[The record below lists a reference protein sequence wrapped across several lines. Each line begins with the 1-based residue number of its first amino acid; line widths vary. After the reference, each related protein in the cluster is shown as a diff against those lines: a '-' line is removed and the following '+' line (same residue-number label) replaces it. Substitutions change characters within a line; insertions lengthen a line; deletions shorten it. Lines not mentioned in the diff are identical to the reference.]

1 MRWGIVEKVRLVLAG
16 IPLAIARRVLCPVH
30 WRCWRRWPS
39 RRPRSRT
46 DVLGALPPQAAQQ
59 LDAAVATLPA
69 PPQAVQRA
77 VEAVPPAAD
86 VVRKAPQSAAAP
98 VEQTV
103 SGSPPPAGPGRV
115 DNPVAAVN
123 DAAATVQGAA
133 TDVRRRAPAL
143 SASPVALPALDETLR
158 GLGDTL
164 RGRLDSLVG
173 AVAPLLA
180 DIGLGKLT
188 HVSPARP
195 ATPGS
200 PAAAHARQPCPV
212 RRHRRSGRH
221 PRRGGSTPLLG
232 LAHLL
237 QGCLG
242 SASRGRGRW
251 PPRIADSKEGS
262 RPGGRGGRP
271 SSGRLPLRSSPRA
284 AGACRTGRAE
294 ALAQARCRAGTPAAG
309 ALRLRARAPWLVPH
323 GDPRSVR
330 LEQEKGTR

>member
-1 MRWGIVEKVRLVLAG
+1 MRLVLAG
-16 IPLAIARRVLCPVH
+16 IPLAIARRVLLSGALVLLATLAVAA
-30 WRCWRRWPS
+30 PS
-39 RRPRSRT
+39 FAAAT

-69 PPQAVQRA
+69 PPQPVQRA

-103 SGSPPPAGPGRV
+103 SGAPPPAGPGRV
-115 DNPVAAVN
+115 DDPVAAVD

-143 SASPVALPALDETLR
+143 PASPIALPALDETLR

-180 DIGLGKLT
+180 DIGLGQLT

-200 PAAAHARQPCPV
+200 PAAPLPGTRLPSVGTGDLVGTHSAGAP
-212 RRHRRSGRH
+212 H
-221 PRRGGSTPLLG
+221 PSSVPLISFK
-232 LAHLL
+232 AA
-237 QGCLG
+237 
-242 SASRGRGRW
+242 SAQ
-251 PPRIADSKEGS
+251 
-262 RPGGRGGRP
+262 RPAAEAGGRP
-271 SSGRLPLRSSPRA
+271 GSPIPRKAPAPAGGAAAPAPGGSLFVPLLA
-284 AGACRTGRAE
+284 LLVLA
-294 ALAQARCRAGTPAAG
+294 ALAAPRLLRRLDAAPALLRP
-309 ALRLRARAPWLVPH
+309 ALFVCA
-323 GDPRSVR
+323 
-330 LEQEKGTR
+330 LERPG

>member
-1 MRWGIVEKVRLVLAG
+1 MRLVLAG
-16 IPLAIARRVLCPVH
+16 IPLAIARRVLMSGALALLATLAFAA
-30 WRCWRRWPS
+30 PS
-39 RRPRSRT
+39 FAT

-200 PAAAHARQPCPV
+200 PAPPMPGNRVPSVGTGDLAGTHAAGAP
-212 RRHRRSGRH
+212 H
-221 PRRGGSTPLLG
+221 PS
-232 LAHLL
+232 
-237 QGCLG
+237 
-242 SASRGRGRW
+242 SASL
-251 PPRIADSKEGS
+251 ISFKAASAQ
-262 RPGGRGGRP
+262 RPAAEAGGRP
-271 SSGRLPLRSSPRA
+271 GSPIPRKAPAPAGGAAAPAPGGSLFVPLLA
-284 AGACRTGRAE
+284 LLVLA
-294 ALAQARCRAGTPAAG
+294 ALAAPRLLRRLDAAPALLRP
-309 ALRLRARAPWLVPH
+309 ALFVCA
-323 GDPRSVR
+323 
-330 LEQEKGTR
+330 LERPG